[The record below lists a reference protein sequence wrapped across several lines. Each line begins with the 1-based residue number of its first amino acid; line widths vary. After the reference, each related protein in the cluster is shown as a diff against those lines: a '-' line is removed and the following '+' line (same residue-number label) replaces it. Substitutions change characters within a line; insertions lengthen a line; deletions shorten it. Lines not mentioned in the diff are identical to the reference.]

1 MSSGQN
7 FDCFLVLQAT
17 KIVNN
22 IFMTRAYN
30 TKKLANFLLGVGG
43 LGCRGGAK
51 ESVRLAPLEYK
62 MNCA

>member
-30 TKKLANFLLGVGG
+30 TKKLANFLLGVGVG
-43 LGCRGGAK
+43 VGVGVGGGGWGAEGEQK
-51 ESVRLAPLEYK
+51 NL
-62 MNCA
+62 

>member
-1 MSSGQN
+1 MSGFKDFASGGAMSSDQN

-30 TKKLANFLLGVGG
+30 TKKLANFWGWGG
-43 LGCRGGAK
+43 WGAEGEQK
-51 ESVRLAPLEYK
+51 NL
-62 MNCA
+62 